1 MISLPM
7 RRTSGSS
14 TVKRSCSSRWSVS
27 DETDRT
33 MFSKGS
39 SSRSSWATS
48 ERSSWSSNM
57 TAVRSN
63 GRSSVPRSRSTGGG
77 SWGWVSAV
85 VGAVG
90 AGVSPGAVASGVSG
104 VSVGTSSR
112 SGFSSSSF
120 WTTSWS
126 SSVDSCSSWIACC
139 SSGVMTTRW
148 LCRRESL
155 ASIAIVF
162 SLAPGLERELL
173 SQVDLPGYRIRCDL
187 TGGACD
193 ENFAVV
199 HDVGPVGD
207 PQCLADVVVGDE
219 DPDTFLTQAADDFL
233 DVADRDRID
242 ARERLVEQQVLGR
255 RDEGA
260 RDLEPAP
267 LAARPR
273 VGCVRRQSRQPELGQ
288 QLGRPLAPLRR
299 RQVEGLE
306 NGQQVLLHRELPED
320 RRLLWEIAYAQ

>member
-1 MISLPM
+1 MSRHSWIERAATPGGSKACTSARTFSTSSAVTRQRSAISLTSA
-7 RRTSGSS
+7 RRYPS
-14 TVKRSCSSRWSVS
+14 
-27 DETDRT
+27 
-33 MFSKGS
+33 
-39 SSRSSWATS
+39 
-48 ERSSWSSNM
+48 
-57 TAVRSN
+57 
-63 GRSSVPRSRSTGGG
+63 
-77 SWGWVSAV
+77 
-85 VGAVG
+85 
-90 AGVSPGAVASGVSG
+90 
-104 VSVGTSSR
+104 SSR

-233 DVADRDRID
+233 DVADRDGND

-267 LAARPR
+267 LAARQR

-306 NGQQVLLHRELPED
+306 NGQQVLLHRQLPED
-320 RRLLWEIAYAQ
+320 RSLRG

>member
-1 MISLPM
+1 MISVPI
-7 RRTSGSS
+7 RRTAASS
-14 TVKRSCSSRWSVS
+14 EAKRSCSSRWSVS
-27 DETDRT
+27 ETWVRT
-33 MFSKGS
+33 TFSNGW
-39 SSRSSWATS
+39 SSRSSCETS
-48 ERSSWSSNM
+48 DRSSWSSSADM
-57 TAVRSN
+57 YAVKSN
-63 GRSSVPRSRSTGGG
+63 GSSSVWRS
-77 SWGWVSAV
+77 V
-85 VGAVG
+85 VGG
-90 AGVSPGAVASGVSG
+90 ASGVSG
-104 VSVGTSSR
+104 STVGAGGESAVTGASAGVSGTSGVTS
-112 SGFSSSSF
+112 SSNGFSSSSF

-255 RDEGA
+255 RDEGT
-260 RDLEPAP
+260 RDLDPAP
-267 LAARPR
+267 PAAR
-273 VGCVRRQSRQPELGQ
+273 QP
-288 QLGRPLAPLRR
+288 
-299 RQVEGLE
+299 
-306 NGQQVLLHRELPED
+306 
-320 RRLLWEIAYAQ
+320 